1 MFCSLDVLMEMRHL
15 VELLGLYIH
24 TSRKEAEAPV
34 MIDQGLIH
42 THEIQFLRKRTGERK
57 KKLNQMSS
65 VVSAKTLRNC
75 TRHDA

>member
-42 THEIQFLRKRTGERK
+42 THEIQFL
-57 KKLNQMSS
+57 S
-65 VVSAKTLRNC
+65 
-75 TRHDA
+75 